1 MEILQV
7 AKARKLAEAYHDGN
21 MTLRQ
26 FMEQLEW
33 CWDMKIHRGAKASV
47 VERGSILSGILNRN
61 RYVGGTL
68 DRP

>member
-7 AKARKLAEAYHDGN
+7 PKARKLAEAYHDGRI
-21 MTLRQ
+21 TLRQ

-33 CWDMKIHRGAKASV
+33 CWERKIHRGTKAPV
-47 VERGSILSGILNRN
+47 VERGSIPSGILNRN
-61 RYVGGTL
+61 RYVEGTL

>member
-7 AKARKLAEAYHDGN
+7 PKARKLAEAYHDGSI
-21 MTLRQ
+21 TLRQ

-33 CWDMKIHRGAKASV
+33 CWDMKIHRGTKAPV
-47 VERGSILSGILNRN
+47 VERGAIPSGILNGN

>member
-7 AKARKLAEAYHDGN
+7 PKARKLAEAYHDGSI
-21 MTLRQ
+21 TLRK

-33 CWDMKIHRGAKASV
+33 CWDMKIHRGTKAPV
-47 VERGSILSGILNRN
+47 VERGSIPSGILNRN
-61 RYVGGTL
+61 RYVEGTL